1 MDDISVLKVIAG
13 VFLLVFGVPNQV
25 IDYKHRKNK
34 DYEPGNAWGYYARL
48 AREGS
53 WEGRF
58 MMWSGYIG
66 IYAIIG
72 VLGYAFYVLAK

>member
-1 MDDISVLKVIAG
+1 MDDVTILKIIAG
-13 VFLLVFGVPNQV
+13 VFMLVVGIPNQI

-48 AREGS
+48 ARGGS

-58 MMWSGYIG
+58 MMWSGYLG

-72 VLGYAFYVLAK
+72 VTGYAFYALAK

>member
-1 MDDISVLKVIAG
+1 MDDVSVLKMIAG
-13 VFLLVFGVPNQV
+13 VFMLVVGIPNQ
-25 IDYKHRKNK
+25 IIAYKHRKNK

-48 AREGS
+48 AKEGS

-58 MMWSGYIG
+58 MMWSGYLG

-72 VLGYAFYVLAK
+72 IIGYGFYVLAK

>member
-1 MDDISVLKVIAG
+1 MDDISVLKIIAG
-13 VFLLVFGVPNQV
+13 VFMLVVGIPNQI
-25 IDYKHRKNK
+25 IDYKHRKNA

-48 AREGS
+48 AKEGS

-72 VLGYAFYVLAK
+72 VLGYGFYVLAK